1 MIRLKALVYAVL
13 LVLGFSLHGK
23 VYAQDAVWVQ
33 IEARPTLQ
41 QAEARARDYA
51 ARLPNVSGFR
61 LRSGWY
67 AIAIGPILAPLAPG
81 ELARLRAARE
91 IPGDSFVADGRNF
104 REQFWP
110 IGAAGVAQPVITA
123 PLGQPSESVALPAPE
138 PADETPAEARAS
150 ERLLNRADR
159 EDIQRAL
166 KASGFYSS
174 IIDGSFGRGTRS
186 AMASWQAATGYEATG
201 ILTTSQRR
209 ILLDTYRDAIAS
221 LGLSPVYDADAGID
235 ITLPMARVAFQGYE
249 APFARYGGLEDDAQ
263 ILLISQPGDSDTLR
277 GLYDVLQTLEIV
289 PLEGPREF
297 ARARFSITGENAKIR
312 TQVEAVLTVDGVKGY
327 AVIWP
332 VEDRLGQELVLEAL
346 KSSFSPVEGVVLPDT
361 AGDRSLQRPDLLAG
375 LQIRQPE
382 ISASG
387 FFVDFS
393 GRVLTSSETVAS
405 CSRITI
411 EGETEADVVAIDAAT
426 GLALL
431 QPRAE
436 LSPLGVGLLR
446 ADPPLLQSEVA
457 VAGYSYGGILGA
469 PTLSFGT
476 LLDLRGLN
484 GEANL
489 SRLALSAEPGD
500 EGGPVLD
507 GAGGVLGIL
516 LPPPNAGDRSLPP
529 DVRYAAD
536 AVAIAGFLAENGVTL
551 GAPPPNDPLAPEDI
565 TAIGS
570 DMTVLVECWG

>member
-1 MIRLKALVYAVL
+1 MIRLKALVCTVL
-13 LVLGFSLHGK
+13 LVLGFAPHPQAN
-23 VYAQDAVWVQ
+23 AQEAVWVQ

-110 IGAAGVAQPVITA
+110 IGAAGLAQPVITS
-123 PLGQPSESVALPAPE
+123 PLGQPNETAALPVPE
-138 PADETPAEARAS
+138 PSDETPAEARAS
-150 ERLLNRADR
+150 ERTLTRADR
-159 EDIQRAL
+159 EDLQRAL
-166 KASGFYSS
+166 QASGFYASR
-174 IIDGSFGRGTRS
+174 IDGSFGRGTRS
-186 AMASWQAATGYEATG
+186 AMAAWQAATGYEATG
-201 ILTTSQRR
+201 ILTSQQRR
-209 ILLDTYRDAIAS
+209 VLLDTYRDAIAS

-235 ITLPMARVAFQGYE
+235 ITLPMARVAFEGYE
-249 APFARYGGLEDDAQ
+249 SPFARYGGLEDDTQ

-289 PLEGPREF
+289 PLEGPRQF
-297 ARARFSITGENAKIR
+297 ARAEFSISGENDQISTR
-312 TQVEAVLTVDGVKGY
+312 IEARLTVDGVKGY
-327 AVIWP
+327 AVVWP
-332 VEDRLGQELVLEAL
+332 VEDRLGQQLVLEAL
-346 KSSFSPVEGVVLPDT
+346 KTSFSPVKGVVLPDT
-361 AGDRSLQRPDLLAG
+361 IGDRSLQRPDLLAG
-375 LQIRQPE
+375 LQVRRPE
-382 ISASG
+382 VSASG

-393 GRVLTSSETVAS
+393 GRVLTSSDTVAS

-411 EGETEADVVAIDAAT
+411 EGDTEADVAATDPAT

-431 QPRAE
+431 QPRTD

-446 ADPPLLQSEVA
+446 AEPPLLQSEVA

-489 SRLALSAEPGD
+489 SRLALSAQPGD
-500 EGGPVLD
+500 AGGPVLD
-507 GAGGVLGIL
+507 DAGGVLGIL
-516 LPPPNAGDRSLPP
+516 LPPPSKGDRALPP

-551 GAPPPNDPLAPEDI
+551 GAPPPNEPLAPEDI
-565 TAIGS
+565 TALGS